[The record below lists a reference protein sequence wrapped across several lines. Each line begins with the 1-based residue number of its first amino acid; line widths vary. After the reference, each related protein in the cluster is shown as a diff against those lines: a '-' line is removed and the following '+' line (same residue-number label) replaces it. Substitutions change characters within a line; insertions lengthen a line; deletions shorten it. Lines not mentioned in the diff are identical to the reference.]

1 MMTSGANTLR
11 AIDGPGSRGKTS
23 GISGQALSA
32 PARSAPFEVGLS
44 TVEHARIR
52 PGIIEERAYQT
63 AITAAALSANTL
75 VVLPTGLGK
84 TSIALR
90 VMAEFLRVRPGE
102 SILFLAPTRPLVV
115 QHART
120 IEASLLAPPPIVLT
134 GAIPPERRAELLHP
148 PQIVVATPQVIG
160 NDLARSEFPLAQ
172 FGLVVFDEAHRAVGD
187 YPYVAIGR
195 ALTDPRVR
203 ILAMTAS
210 PGSRIE
216 RVREVWENLRIAHF
230 EVRTVE
236 DPDVAPYSHVVQIES
251 EVVRVPAEVMRLAN
265 HLKTVAVNSWN
276 ELQRTGHAPAIAMSR
291 RELLDI
297 GRNLDRQIAAARAR
311 GAPASGAVWAARTAQ
326 AIAMKANHAV
336 ELIETQGVES
346 LRQYLDRQAAEAVG
360 KRSGAMRGFLNDPLV
375 VQVRHELGSFT
386 MEHPKIARAVE
397 IVTAEL
403 KRDPNAR
410 VIVFTQYRQT
420 AERLIEE
427 FATRTSGTVRPKRF
441 VGQASRG
448 EDEGMSQKEQVAILD
463 EFRAGRVNCLVAT
476 SVAEEG
482 LDIPST
488 DLVLLYEP
496 VPDEIRTIQ
505 RRGRT
510 GRLHAGRAIV
520 LIAEG
525 TRDEGMFRAAQAKER
540 RMHEMLERVELEHE
554 KGGIA
559 LPPRHRPAVQRVLGE
574 FGDQRES

>member
-1 MMTSGANTLR
+1 
-11 AIDGPGSRGKTS
+11 
-23 GISGQALSA
+23 
-32 PARSAPFEVGLS
+32 
-44 TVEHARIR
+44 
-52 PGIIEERAYQT
+52 
-63 AITAAALSANTL
+63 
-75 VVLPTGLGK
+75 
-84 TSIALR
+84 
-90 VMAEFLRVRPGE
+90 
-102 SILFLAPTRPLVV
+102 VV

-120 IEASLLAPPPIVLT
+120 IEAALLAPPPIVLT
-134 GAIPPERRAELLHP
+134 GAIPPEKRTDLLHP

-160 NDLARSEFPLAQ
+160 NDLLRSDFPLAQ

-195 ALTDPRVR
+195 ALADPRVR

-236 DPDVAPYSHVVQIES
+236 DADVAPYTHVVRIEP
-251 EVVRVPAEVMRLAN
+251 EVVKVPAEVKHLAMRLR
-265 HLKTVAVNSWN
+265 TVAVHSW
-276 ELQRTGHAPAIAMSR
+276 ETLQRMGHAPAGNPSR
-291 RELLDI
+291 RDLLEI

-311 GAPASGAVWAARTAQ
+311 GEPAPGAVWAARTAQ
-326 AIAMKANHAV
+326 AIAMKASHAV

-346 LRQYLDRQAAEAVG
+346 LRQYLDRQAADAEG
-360 KRSGAMRGFLNDPLV
+360 KRSGAMRGFLTDPDV
-375 VQVRHELGSFT
+375 VEVRRQLGT
-386 MEHPKIARAVE
+386 LTLEHPKIARAVE
-397 IVTAEL
+397 IVTSEL
-403 KRDPNAR
+403 RRNPGAR
-410 VIVFTQYRQT
+410 VILFTQYRQT

-427 FATRTSGTVRPKRF
+427 FAAHASDSVRPKRF

-448 EDEGMSQKEQVAILD
+448 DDGGMSQKEQVAILD

-510 GRLHAGRAIV
+510 GRMHAGRAIV

-525 TRDEGMFRAAQAKER
+525 TRDEGMFRSALAKER
-540 RMHEMLERVELEHE
+540 RMHEMLERVELEHGT
-554 KGGIA
+554 GGIVA
-559 LPPRHRPAVQRVLGE
+559 PPRHRPAVQRVLGE
-574 FGDQRES
+574 FGS